1 MSQKRKPLD
10 IATAADYQELQKAY
24 QFIPDENGG
33 AEGKGKKHAR
43 THAPAQAQT
52 PSSSSFK
59 INTVPTTWQERMAKQ
74 YHSHLYKSHVVA
86 DLSRY
91 QTNQI
96 GLRWRTKQEVMVGKG
111 VDTCGNKHCPCYY
124 TNSESDGTGQDVR
137 RPVEEIIRWRHL
149 VKNRTILSSY
159 AVKNAPLPHSN
170 PVVTSHDEEEEEEK
184 KQLQLIPH
192 GLGLFAYQV
201 HFSYVEQGE
210 RKDELVKLIL
220 CLRCAPMV
228 FWNKG
233 GAMAARLTRNKSG
246 SNEEASDD
254 VEEKSS
260 AALSDDTSD
269 GGERREQKRRRK
281 EKKDHRYERKHRK
294 RKFATKSRASKT
306 SKEDT
311 QHLKEKKYER

>member
-10 IATAADYQELQKAY
+10 VATAADYQELQRAY
-24 QFIPDENGG
+24 QFIQDENGG

-43 THAPAQAQT
+43 THDAKRPL
-52 PSSSSFK
+52 SSTK
-59 INTVPTTWQERMAKQ
+59 IKTVPTTWQERMAKQ

-86 DLSRY
+86 DLTRY

-124 TNSESDGTGQDVR
+124 YTNSESDGKGQDIR
-137 RPVEEIIRWRHL
+137 RPVEEIVQWRHL

-159 AVKNAPLPHSN
+159 AVKSAPLSNSN
-170 PVVTSHDEEEEEEK
+170 PMVTSHDEEEEEET

-201 HFSYVEQGE
+201 HFSYVEQGK

-233 GAMAARLTRNKSG
+233 GAMTARLTRNKSG
-246 SNEEASDD
+246 SKEDASDD
-254 VEEKSS
+254 VKEKRS
-260 AALSDDTSD
+260 AVLSDDASD
-269 GGERREQKRRRK
+269 GGVERREQKRSRK

-294 RKFATKSRASKT
+294 RKSTTKSRASKA

-311 QHLKEKKYER
+311 QQLKEKKYER